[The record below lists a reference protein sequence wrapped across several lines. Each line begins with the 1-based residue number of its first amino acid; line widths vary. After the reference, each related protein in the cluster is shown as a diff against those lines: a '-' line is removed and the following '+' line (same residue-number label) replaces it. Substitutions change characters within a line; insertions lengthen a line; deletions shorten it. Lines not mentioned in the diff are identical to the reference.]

1 MNRRPI
7 SVWLDKMRNDDIV
20 CSYTYKMEKDK
31 YHQIDCN
38 TMSYVKYMISGKTSI
53 IIEVDTNI

>member
-1 MNRRPI
+1 
-7 SVWLDKMRNDDIV
+7 MRNDDIV